1 MKTNWRQ
8 SLGADLAALGG
19 GDFAQERDQ
28 DEARSDALRLSVE
41 ILVAKAEA
49 GWQSRSTIL
58 YNVIADHACIL
69 AKQVLCYETDLLEEI
84 LVF

>member
-1 MKTNWRQ
+1 M
-8 SLGADLAALGG
+8 AALGG

-49 GWQSRSTIL
+49 GWQSRST
-58 YNVIADHACIL
+58 NVIADHACIL
-69 AKQVLCYETDLLEEI
+69 AKQVLCYETHLLEEI